1 MQIRPSPNYQEKENA
16 MDIKTLSAQYNPYFT
31 ERRHYYHA
39 HPELPEQEAKTCA
52 HIRQDLQD
60 IGITDIRTMSNC
72 HGLVATIHGGHPGK
86 TVALRTD
93 IDALPVKEAT
103 GLSFASQNENIMHA
117 CGHDAHIAIL
127 LGAAKMLFI
136 HRDELKG
143 NVRLVVQPSEEL
155 ATGAKAMIE
164 EGALDGVDVIYG
176 SHVMGS
182 LDAPYYGISS
192 GPLMAGAAF
201 FSIRVNGYAAHGSEP
216 HRGKDAI
223 TVSAAII
230 NALQQCVSRMN
241 DPQSPLVLTIGTIH
255 GGSRFNIIPN
265 EVTMEGTVRTFDD
278 GSVVES
284 KMRRVIENTAKAFD
298 TTAEFQFQ
306 ILTPPLIHTNEKLV
320 QLAKNAAEKLFG
332 KENVYPMPP
341 LMGSE
346 DYSYYMQKIPGIFG
360 IIGIRDRE
368 KGYIYS
374 NHHEKFDFDES
385 AISRGAAIMAQ
396 FAVDYL
402 ESE

>member
-1 MQIRPSPNYQEKENA
+1 
-16 MDIKTLSAQYNPYFT
+16 MDIKALSEQYGKYAI
-31 ERRHYYHA
+31 ERRRYYHA
-39 HPELPEQEAKTCA
+39 HPELPEQEIETCA
-52 HIRQDLQD
+52 QIKEDLLD

-72 HGLVATIHGGHPGK
+72 HGLVATIHGGRPGK

-93 IDALPVKEAT
+93 IDALPVKEDT
-103 GLSFASQNENIMHA
+103 GLPFASKNENIMHA

-127 LGAAKMLFI
+127 LGAAKMLFDC
-136 HRDELKG
+136 RDQLKG

-155 ATGAKAMIE
+155 ATGAKAMIS
-164 EGALDGVDVIYG
+164 EGALDGVDAIYG
-176 SHVMGS
+176 SHVMGA

-192 GPLMAGAAF
+192 GPLMAGAAIF
-201 FSIRVNGYAAHGSEP
+201 NIRVIGYAAHGSEP

-241 DPQSPLVLTIGTIH
+241 DPRSPLVLTIGTIH

-265 EVTMEGTVRTFDD
+265 EVKMEGTVRTFEA
-278 GSVVES
+278 GTAVEEI
-284 KMRRVIENTAKAFD
+284 MRRIVENTAAAFG
-298 TTAEFQFQ
+298 TTAEFHFEM
-306 ILTPPLIHTNEKLV
+306 ITPPVIHDSEKMVL
-320 QLAKNAAEKLFG
+320 LAKNAAEKLYG
-332 KENVYPMPP
+332 KQSVCDMQP

-346 DYSYYMQKIPGIFG
+346 DFAYYLQKVPGVFG
-360 IIGIRDRE
+360 IIGINDVA

-374 NHHEKFDFDES
+374 NHHEKFDFEES
-385 AISRGAAIMAQ
+385 AVVRGCAIMAQ

-402 ESE
+402 ESET